1 MGAKRQTQAGKIGI
15 SKLLRRD
22 GLKLIAFG
30 FVAGRTKCQ
39 DVSFPTAVD
48 DFKSHFGLNEA
59 DIPTDSLLR
68 EIHRMTLEY
77 LTEGV

>member
-1 MGAKRQTQAGKIGI
+1 MGAKRQTQASRIGI

-39 DVSFPTAVD
+39 DVSFPAAVD
-48 DFKSHFGLNEA
+48 EFKNHFGLNEA

-68 EIHRMTLEY
+68 EVYRMTEDY
-77 LTEGV
+77 LVEGV